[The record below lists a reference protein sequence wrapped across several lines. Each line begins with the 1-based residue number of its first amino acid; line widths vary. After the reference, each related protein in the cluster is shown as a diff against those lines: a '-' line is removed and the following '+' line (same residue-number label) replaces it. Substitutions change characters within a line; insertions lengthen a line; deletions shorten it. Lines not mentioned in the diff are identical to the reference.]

1 MEQLVERARRNDF
14 QAHRLAVDLQLTPR
28 TCERRFRRAFGCPPR
43 QWLAQQQ
50 MCAAA
55 ALLENGFSAKEV
67 AGALGYGHATSF
79 FREFRR
85 YFGCNPAEYLE
96 QRTLPETLRT
106 QSSGWLSQNATFLS
120 QTATSPGL
128 SISYAL

>member
-1 MEQLVERARRNDF
+1 MEQLAERARRNDF
-14 QAHRLAVDLQLTPR
+14 QSHRLAADLHLTPR
-28 TCERRFRRAFGCPPR
+28 TFERRFRQAFGCPPR

-55 ALLENGFSAKEV
+55 ALLENGFNTKEV
-67 AGALGYGHATSF
+67 AGTLGYGHTTSF

-85 YFGCNPAEYLE
+85 WFGCTPTEYLAN
-96 QRTLPETLRT
+96 RTVPVTLT
-106 QSSGWLSQNATFLS
+106 THTSGWLSQNAMFLS
-120 QTATSPGL
+120 QTATSPAL